1 MVASLPSWVNLDH
14 ESMLPGSHMLMT
26 STAGPEA
33 TRLEAM
39 SDFEVREEA
48 MALLRK
54 VYPGAPD
61 PIAFHFTRHS
71 ADVHKRGAY
80 SAWELGMTTAEWEV
94 AHAPLAGGRVSFAG
108 EAWCRTA
115 RPFTQGAFLSGIRAV
130 DRWVLPALGLAAGPA
145 SPCDRDDAQYYRAY
159 LAEQLSTQGAAPH
172 QPTAWFIYPI
182 FVASSVL
189 IGLLLRKVGQ
199 QWRQRTA
206 KQETET
212 RDEDAAGVTPSKLR
226 SSPGA
231 AELTLMLSLAVGIE
245 FAYYLPYALQL
256 QVMAQFGNLNNT
268 QFSLIDTVH
277 NIGAVC
283 IILVPSLAD
292 RFEVTRVLLGP
303 ALASSAGCLL
313 SFAGAWYS
321 SFPVFL
327 TGWAIFGAS
336 CNALLVAQ
344 DVYLSLY
351 FLENITLVYALQAV
365 AHGVGTALA
374 FGTAFLMND
383 LPFVSSQLLGA
394 GVCTLVV
401 PMAAFVHVKAHG
413 RAKVD
418 HGMPSS
424 TAQEMTRPFDTDAK
438 PAAADSNTLHLAA
451 NDAAAE
457 AYQSGSNEAYPG
469 VSAERMKQLLID
481 YTRPKYRLIYQ
492 AQRHFIWLSCALTV
506 LSDSTIVLAFSTV
519 AVKASLVHHGTTASL
534 TQQYLAIAALLNIVA
549 ALGYSLVG
557 DKYRKRCRLLVLVN
571 IVAAVLFLCFLLP
584 GFPPF
589 LFFTALQLCQALTYS
604 ACWAILTLSISDE
617 GERGFWFTVAT
628 AGQHTGLIILELV
641 QGFFAD
647 ATGSFTGAIAINAGL
662 LLLAAALA
670 YAMVRIDASWGV
682 LNEDLQIR
690 GGVASNDRSSL
701 RHMHRNIMLE
711 EGDPDLELVN
721 RLSPAHAD
729 VTEENLPEQR
739 PVLRRWAS
747 WDALITK
754 DALKNSFENTRKRRG
769 TTSNLLTTEVVIANT
784 NRQQHKNIFFL
795 ARGASPSEGAEAED
809 ETIHGKGL
817 VASAKVY
824 KGEVVWFDPASK
836 PEIVDDETAAE
847 DDLVAIADIQ
857 ADPNPFNKMVHHFTV
872 QVSDTHYEGFEGAR
886 TIEEIKIIVN
896 NDASFFMNHSCDP
909 NCWFSVANSSIM
921 VARRDI
927 EPGEEIT
934 FDYGLQESAN
944 FPWFDDGAFACG
956 CGAKRCRGR
965 LRPTDWMRLCDEQW
979 YPDDAFAPYLKDK
992 LKGRRQQVAA
1002 AIQNKAAEEEAA
1014 AKLAANMAAAE
1025 DVAVEM
1031 SNTA

>member
-14 ESMLPGSHMLMT
+14 ESMLPGSHMLMAW
-26 STAGPEA
+26 TAGPEA

-54 VYPGAPD
+54 VYPDAPN

-256 QVMAQFGNLNNT
+256 QVMAQFGNLSNT
-268 QFSLIDTVH
+268 QFSLIDTLH

-292 RFEVTRVLLGP
+292 RYEVTRVLLGT
-303 ALASSAGCLL
+303 ALVSSAGCLL
-313 SFAGAWYS
+313 SFAGAWCS
-321 SFPVFL
+321 SFPLFL

-351 FLENITLVYALQAV
+351 FLKNITLVYALQAV

-374 FGTAFLMND
+374 FGTAFLLND
-383 LPFVSSQLLGA
+383 LAFVWSQLLGA

-401 PMAAFVHVKAHG
+401 PMAAFVHAKSRG
-413 RAKVD
+413 RAKID
-418 HGMPSS
+418 HGMPLS
-424 TAQEMTRPFDTDAK
+424 TAQEM
-438 PAAADSNTLHLAA
+438 AAEGNTMLA

-457 AYQSGSNEAYPG
+457 AYQSAVYSG

-481 YTRPKYRLIYQ
+481 YTRPKYRLIYN

-519 AVKASLVHHGTTASL
+519 AVKASFVHHGTPASL
-534 TQQYLAIAALLNIVA
+534 TQQYLAIATLLNVVA

-571 IVAAVLFLCFLLP
+571 LVAAVLFLCFLLP

-604 ACWAILTLSISDE
+604 ACWAILTLSISNE

-628 AGQHTGLIILELV
+628 AGQHTGLIILGLV

-647 ATGSFTGAIAINAGL
+647 ATGSFAGAIAINAGL

-670 YAMVRIDASWGV
+670 CAMMRIDASWGV

-721 RLSPAHAD
+721 RLSPAHVD
-729 VTEENLPEQR
+729 VTEGNLPEQR
-739 PVLRRWAS
+739 PVIRRWAS
-747 WDALITK
+747 WDASLTK
-754 DALKNSFENTRKRRG
+754 DAPTNSFKKSALRKRRG
-769 TTSNLLTTEVVIANT
+769 TTSDVLTTDAVMV
-784 NRQQHKNIFFL
+784 NRNRKQHQNIFFL
-795 ARGASPSEGAEAED
+795 ARAASPSDGGEAED

-817 VASAKVY
+817 IASAKIY

-836 PEIVDDETAAE
+836 PEIVDDETAAG
-847 DDLVAIADIQ
+847 DDLVAIVDIQ
-857 ADPNPFNKMVHHFTV
+857 TNPTPFNKMVHHFSV
-872 QVSDTHYEGFEGAR
+872 QVSDTHYEGLEGAR
-886 TIEEIKIIVN
+886 TIEEINVIVSS
-896 NDASFFMNHSCDP
+896 DASWFMNHSCDP

-927 EPGEEIT
+927 EPGEEVT
-934 FDYGLQESAN
+934 FDYGLQESAD
-944 FPWFDDGAFACG
+944 FPWFDDGAWECG
-956 CGAKRCRGR
+956 CGAKHCRGR
-965 LRPTDWMRLCDEQW
+965 RRPTDWMRLCDEQW
-979 YPDDAFAPYLKDK
+979 YPDDACD
-992 LKGRRQQVAA
+992 R
-1002 AIQNKAAEEEAA
+1002 
-1014 AKLAANMAAAE
+1014 
-1025 DVAVEM
+1025 DV
-1031 SNTA
+1031 